1 MEVPVY
7 KEITLDQFAQEV
19 AGYKER
25 GWRFAN
31 LCGSTVGDKVELLCT
46 FALDQE
52 TENLLLFVS
61 QDEQVPAVS
70 PLFPSAFLYENE
82 TSDLFGVKFE
92 DMTLDFGGRFYLTSV
107 PTPMNPH
114 SLKAEEFLASDD
126 GEEVSNG

>member
-7 KEITLDQFAQEV
+7 KEITLDQFAPEV

-25 GWRFAN
+25 GWRFTN
-31 LCGSTVGDKVELLCT
+31 LCGSTVEDKVELLCT

-52 TENLLLFVS
+52 TESLLLLV
-61 QDEQVPAVS
+61 DKGEQVAAVS
-70 PLFPSAFLYENE
+70 TVYPSAFLYENE

-92 DMTLDFGGRFYLTSV
+92 GTTLDFGGRFYLTSV

-114 SLKAEEFLASDD
+114 SLKAEEFLTSDD
-126 GEEVSNG
+126 GEEDSCG